1 MKKLLTLRLPIATRL
16 AVVGVLFVGI
26 AVAASVMVSL
36 QAAEKAMRERAQA
49 SLVVNVNLLRDIV
62 TTKGEPRL

>member
-1 MKKLLTLRLPIATRL
+1 MKKLLSFRLPIATRL
-16 AVVGVLFVGI
+16 ALLGVFFVGI

-49 SLVVNVNLLRDIV
+49 SLVVNINLLRDLV
-62 TTKGEPRL
+62 AAKG